1 MSTSPAPASAP
12 VRRDPPRSLAEDL
25 RAREDH
31 ELVALL
37 EARSDLAV
45 PVPPDLGSLAVRAT
59 TRASVQRALDLL
71 DAPALQVVEA
81 MAVLP
86 EPVTAAAVGRA
97 WGADAREQVARL
109 RALALVWG
117 TPRALRLVRMAREVL
132 GPHPAGLGP
141 PLEQAVERRSPARTA
156 ALAEAL
162 GLGEVGDPV
171 RALEQ
176 VRALLSD
183 PVRLEAV
190 LAGAP
195 AGAREVLDRL
205 TWGSAVGEHP
215 AAAGDDGPVG
225 WLLTHGLLAVHETGR
240 VVVPREVGLVLRG
253 GRTHR
258 SPATSIPAVVGEPVR
273 AGTAEHAAAGS
284 AAEAV
289 RLVGEA
295 LGVAGRTTLTARRTG
310 GLGVRE
316 LRRVAVAL
324 DVDEGVAALVLQTA
338 HSAGLLDADGEE
350 SPSWLPTAA
359 ADAWAEQP
367 VEVRWA
373 GLATAWLAGDSVA
386 SLVGTRDRGGAVR
399 GALSEDVRRPSTTA
413 LRREVLQELAAVAE
427 DRAARTEEVL
437 ARLDH
442 RSPRRAGPG
451 RDDLVGRL
459 LTEAAWLGLTG
470 QGVLAPPARALLADE
485 PAEAARRLGELLPA
499 PVDHVLLQ
507 ADLTAVAPGPL
518 VPELAAEVDLAA
530 DVESRGAAT
539 VYRFTPESVRRAL
552 DAGRTA
558 DELLAVLEDA
568 SPTGVPQ
575 PLSYLVR
582 DVARRHGLVRVGAA
596 SAFLRAEDPAALSEL
611 LVDRRL
617 AGLGL
622 RRLAPTVLAADADGP
637 VVLEA
642 LRRVGLAPAAEA
654 ADGSL
659 LVPPR
664 TARRAAPRRRRPVTV
679 TGPRPPSHEELAAA
693 VGRWRLGES
702 GPRPGS
708 VDLPYL
714 DPRVSLEVL
723 RDAVGSRRPV
733 WVGYVDET
741 GRTTRRLLEPLAV
754 SGGRL
759 TAVEAGR
766 PGPRTYSVH
775 RVTGVVVAP
784 EVPD

>member
-1 MSTSPAPASAP
+1 MSTSPAPAAARA
-12 VRRDPPRSLAEDL
+12 RREPPRSLADDL
-25 RAREDH
+25 RGRDDA
-31 ELVALL
+31 ELVELL
-37 EARSDLAV
+37 RVRGDLAV
-45 PVPPDLGSLAVRAT
+45 PVPTDLGSLAVRAT

-81 MAVLP
+81 LAVLP
-86 EPVTAAAVGRA
+86 EPVGAAALGRA
-97 WGADAREQVARL
+97 WGADARPQVARL

-117 TPRALRLVRMAREVL
+117 TARSLRLVRVAREVL

-141 PLEQAVERRSPARTA
+141 PLEQVLERRSPARATGLA
-156 ALAEAL
+156 AAL
-162 GLGEVGDPV
+162 GLGEHGDPV
-171 RALEQ
+171 RALAE
-176 VRALLSD
+176 VSALLGD
-183 PVRLEAV
+183 PVRLRAA

-195 AGAREVLDRL
+195 AGAVEVLDRL
-205 TWGSAVGEHP
+205 TWGTPVGEHP
-215 AAAGDDGPVG
+215 AASADGPVG
-225 WLLTHGLLAVHETGR
+225 WLVAHGMLAVLEPGR
-240 VVVPREVGLVLRG
+240 VVLPREVGLALRD

-258 SPATSIPAVVGEPVR
+258 TPATAPPPVEGVPLR
-273 AGTAEHAAAGS
+273 PGTAAHTAAAS
-284 AAEAV
+284 ATEAV

-324 DVDEGVAALVLQTA
+324 DVDEPVAALVLQVA
-338 HSAGLLDADGEE
+338 HAAGLLGTDSEE
-350 SPSWLPTAA
+350 SPSWLPTTAS
-359 ADAWAEQP
+359 DTWAEEP

-373 GLATAWLAGDSVA
+373 GLATAWLGSEAVA

-399 GALSEDVRRPSTTA
+399 GALSDDVRRPSSAA
-413 LRREVLQELAAVAE
+413 LRRDVLGELAGVPE

-451 RDDLVGRL
+451 RDDLAARL
-459 LTEAAWLGLTG
+459 LEEAAWLGLTG
-470 QGVLAPPARALLADE
+470 QGALSAPGRALLDGDA
-485 PAEAARRLGELLPA
+485 PGAARLLAALLPD
-499 PVDHVLLQ
+499 PVDHLLLQ

-518 VPELAAEVDLAA
+518 VPSLAAEVDLAA
-530 DVESRGAAT
+530 EVESRGAAT
-539 VYRFTPESVRRAL
+539 VYRFTPDSVRRAL

-558 DELLAVLEDA
+558 DELLAVLEEA

-582 DVARRHGLVRVGAA
+582 DVARRHGLVRVGNA
-596 SAFLRAEDPAALSEL
+596 SSFLRAEDPAALSEL

-659 LVPPR
+659 LLTVRP
-664 TARRAAPRRRRPVTV
+664 ARRAAARSRRPVTV
-679 TGPRPPSHEELAAA
+679 TAPRPPTAEELAEA
-693 VGRWRLGES
+693 VGRWRLAES

-708 VDLPYL
+708 VELPYL

-723 RDAVGSRRPV
+723 RDAVSARRPV

-741 GRTTRRLLEPLAV
+741 GRTTRRLLDPLTL

-766 PGPRTYSVH
+766 TGPRTYSVH
-775 RVTGVVVAP
+775 RVTGVAVVP